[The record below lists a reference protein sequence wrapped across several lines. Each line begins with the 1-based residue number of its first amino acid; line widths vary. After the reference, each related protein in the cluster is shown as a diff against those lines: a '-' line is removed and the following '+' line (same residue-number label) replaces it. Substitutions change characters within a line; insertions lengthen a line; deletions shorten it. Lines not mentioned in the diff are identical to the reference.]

1 MRIDEKACFLQVKLG
16 EIANGAPRWDG
27 ALVLYELFKQF
38 AKPGSRSGARG
49 VTWKYVLGWCQE
61 KCGEILT
68 TDNRSKRPAL
78 SRAGS
83 LLM

>member
-1 MRIDEKACFLQVKLG
+1 VRIDEKACFLQVKLG
-16 EIANGAPRWDG
+16 EIANGAPRCDG

-38 AKPGSRSGARG
+38 AKPDSCSDARG
-49 VTWKYVLGWCQE
+49 VTWKYVFGWCQE
-61 KCGEILT
+61 KWR
-68 TDNRSKRPAL
+68 DFNDRNRTKRPVL